1 MTRKLLLLLMT
12 VVLWQC
18 GKEKEFVI
26 SKDQVGPITKTSS
39 KEDILSFFK
48 NDSIVMLPPDRDF
61 ANEFV
66 IYDDEGK
73 HLLSVYP
80 RIPKDSLN
88 YIERVQIYSPKFKTE
103 KGISVASNY
112 GDVASNYS
120 FTKIDPTFTSA
131 IIYVDEIN
139 GSIVLEKSDLGLS
152 EDNLDPISKDQIPD
166 LASIKYISIW
176 FE

>member
-1 MTRKLLLLLMT
+1 MTRKLLLLLLT
-12 VVLWQC
+12 VLLWQC
-18 GKEKEFVI
+18 SKEKEFEI
-26 SKDQVGPITKTSS
+26 TKDQVGPITKSTS
-39 KEDILSFFK
+39 KEDILSFFI
-48 NDSIVMLPPDRDF
+48 NDSVVMLPPDRDF
-61 ANEFV
+61 VNEFV
-66 IYDDEGK
+66 VYDKKGK
-73 HLLSVYP
+73 HLLSIYP
-80 RIPKDSLN
+80 SIPKDSLN
-88 YIERVQIYSPKFKTE
+88 YIERIQIYSPLFKTE

-166 LASIKYISIW
+166 LARIKYISIW